1 MCMYVE
7 SFELSDTHLSNRLKS
22 VYAEY
27 LYENPPI
34 TKHYIRIVT
43 IVSKFKEL

>member
-7 SFELSDTHLSNRLKS
+7 SFELSDTHLSNRVKS

-34 TKHYIRIVT
+34 TKTLYKNCYHCIEI
-43 IVSKFKEL
+43 